1 MTSPHAV
8 TAPASEVCRV
18 TVVGPT
24 GRSDLAI
31 PLTTPVSALLPVL
44 VRHVT
49 KDTADRGTPW
59 VLQRLGEDPLDADG
73 TPATLGLRHGD
84 VLHLRPAEDPL
95 PTLHFDDVADGVAQA
110 VDAMPGRWRPEL
122 TRGLALAMAMLAL
135 RALAAA
141 LLGLGPGAP
150 TAAGA
155 GLIAVLLG
163 AGCVVAARLGA
174 DRGTVL
180 VAGLGSMAFGAL
192 TGLSTRQGPHGG
204 YAPGMPGVLAAAACV
219 VVLAVTLL
227 ALRPLPLV
235 VPGTV
240 LLTALAAAV
249 GIGLMR
255 ATDWHGGQAVSV
267 VAVAMFVL
275 GHFGPRLALR
285 MARLRVPR
293 LPHNAEELQEDI
305 EPEPQERVESRVK
318 LASAYLDTLSL
329 SSALVYAGAF
339 WYMTRDGGWIGWLL
353 PLVFAGA
360 VLLRA
365 RGLNRT
371 AQRVPM
377 VVAGAI
383 GLITVLL
390 TRFAPAGTGARVIV
404 VAVLLAAVAA
414 LLTAA
419 WRLPRGRLLPVWG
432 HSGDLLETATAI
444 ALLPLLL
451 QALHAYSYFRS
462 LAS

>member
-1 MTSPHAV
+1 MTTAHAV

-24 GRSDLAI
+24 GQADLAI
-31 PLTTPVSALLPVL
+31 PLTTAVSALLPVL

-49 KDTADRGTPW
+49 ADTADRGAPW
-59 VLQRLGEDPLDADG
+59 VLQRLGEDPLDVEG
-73 TPATLGLRHGD
+73 TPTTLGLRHGD
-84 VLHLRPAEDPL
+84 VLHLRPAEEPL
-95 PTLHFDDVADGVAQA
+95 PALHFDDISDGVAHSVA
-110 VDAMPGRWRPEL
+110 ALPGGWRPEL
-122 TRGLALAMAMLAL
+122 TRGLALGMAVLAL
-135 RALAAA
+135 PALAAA
-141 LLGLGPGAP
+141 LLGLGPGWGA
-150 TAAGA
+150 AAGA
-155 GLIAVLLG
+155 GVIAALLA

-174 DRGTVL
+174 DQGTVL

-192 TGLSTRQGPHGG
+192 AGLAVRQGPHGD

-255 ATDWHGGQAVSV
+255 ATDWHGGQAVAV

-285 MARLRVPR
+285 MARLRIPR

-305 EPEPQERVESRVK
+305 DPEPQERVDGRVR

-339 WYMTRDGGWIGWLL
+339 WYMTREGGWIGWLL

-360 VLLRA
+360 ILLRS
-365 RGLNRT
+365 RGLNRS

-377 VVAGAI
+377 VVTGAI
-383 GLITVLL
+383 GLITVGL
-390 TRFAPAGTGARVIV
+390 TRFAPAGTGARIVV

-414 LLTAA
+414 LLVAA

-432 HSGDLLETATAI
+432 HSGDLLETVTAI

-462 LAS
+462 LTS